1 LNNLSSAGKKVDPL
15 LKNKSMKKILIAA
28 CAMAFSFQPLVSAA
42 QTSSRRYAPASEH
55 LVNYSSYASAS
66 HGDPGGSPDVPI
78 DGGISFLIAAG
89 AAYGAKK
96 IRDGRRKKEN
106 IN

>member
-1 LNNLSSAGKKVDPL
+1 
-15 LKNKSMKKILIAA
+15 MKKILIAA

-42 QTSSRRYAPASEH
+42 QTSRRRYAPASEH
-55 LVNYSSYASAS
+55 LVNYSSAYSSAS
-66 HGDPGGSPDVPI
+66 HSDPGGSPDVPI

-96 IRDGRRKKEN
+96 IRDGRRRKEN